1 MSPTTRITLLQR
13 LKDVDDQRS
22 WQEFF
27 DTYRKL
33 IHTVAR
39 KAGLTEA
46 EAQDVVQETVIA
58 VAKKMPGFEYV
69 RGRDSF
75 KGWLLQITRWKV
87 ADQFRKR
94 LPAAPPEP
102 AATSPGCGTSFIRR
116 IPDPAANAL
125 EAVWLAEWEK
135 HLLRTALKRV
145 KPQVAAEHYR
155 VFSLYVMEKQPAA
168 QVAAATGVGVDQV
181 YLIKHR
187 VAQLLKKEI
196 KALEAAT
203 I

>member
-1 MSPTTRITLLQR
+1 MNPNTRISLLLR
-13 LKDVDDQRS
+13 LKDVADQRS
-22 WQEFF
+22 WQDFF

-33 IHTVAR
+33 ILTVAL
-39 KAGLTEA
+39 KAGLTQT

-69 RGRDSF
+69 PGRDSF

-94 LPAAPPEP
+94 LPVSAPDPTT
-102 AATSPGCGTSFIRR
+102 ASNSGTSFISR
-116 IPDPAANAL
+116 IPDPAGNAL
-125 EAVWLAEWEK
+125 EKIWLAEWEK
-135 HLLRTALKRV
+135 HMLRTALQRV
-145 KPQVAAEHYR
+145 KRQVATEHYR
-155 VFSLYVMEKQPAA
+155 VFSLYVMEKLPAVE
-168 QVAAATGVGVDQV
+168 VAAATGISVDQI

-187 VAQLLKKEI
+187 IAQLLKKEI

-203 I
+203 V